1 MPMLQLR
8 RTMVI
13 AVVTALTVT
22 LLGGGRAA
30 AQGTGAT
37 LRGTVRVGRSTR
49 SNVTVNVVNLESQNE
64 RQAISEV
71 DGTWSVAGL
80 QPGRYE
86 VRVDDASYRPYKSG
100 TITLSAGQQ
109 RTEDISLQEVARTT
123 RTPPAAPPGPPPPPA
138 VVVPDYIPSPDRWHL
153 EFPAWQRYPPDVPGA
168 HPYVDRSKL
177 GPYKQT
183 MLKGDYPA
191 FGTQDVFLVLT
202 GVLEVPFEYRRLP
215 TPSGV
220 SQARPGSDEFFGK
233 PEQYAFVTEAVG
245 SLEIFKGDT
254 SFKPRTWA
262 LRVTPVFNL
271 NYVNIGEYNIVNA
284 TPEDR
289 KTRRRTDVALQ
300 EAFGEYKLT
309 DIGNNYDFISIRA
322 GIQPFTSDF
331 RGFLYRDSNLGVRL
345 FGTWG
350 RNRNQ
355 WNIAAFDQLQK
366 ETNSELNLHFERRD
380 QKVLIANYFRQD
392 FGVEGYTISPSVAA
406 NFDKGAGFFYDE
418 NGFLVQPSPIG
429 LIVP

>member
-1 MPMLQLR
+1 MLQLR
-8 RTMVI
+8 RTLVI
-13 AVVTALTVT
+13 AVVTALAVA
-22 LLGGGRAA
+22 LPGSDLAA
-30 AQGTGAT
+30 AQGTRAT
-37 LRGTVRVGRSTR
+37 LRGTVRAGGAARP
-49 SNVTVNVVNLESQNE
+49 NVTVNVVNLESQNE
-64 RQAISEV
+64 RQAISEA

-86 VRVDDASYRPYKSG
+86 VRVDDTSYRPYRSG
-100 TITLSAGQQ
+100 TITLTAGQQ
-109 RTEDISLQEVARTT
+109 RTADIALQEVARTT
-123 RTPPAAPPGPPPPPA
+123 RTTPPAQPSGPPPPPA

-168 HPYVDRSKL
+168 HPYVDRSRL

-191 FGTQDVFLVLT
+191 FGTQDVFVVLT

-233 PEQYAFVTEAVG
+233 PEQYSFVTEAVG

-271 NYVNIGEYNIVNA
+271 NYVNIGEFNVVNA
-284 TPEDR
+284 TPEEG
-289 KTRRRTDVALQ
+289 KMRRRTDVALQ
-300 EAFGEYKLT
+300 EAFAEYKLA
-309 DIGNNYDFISIRA
+309 DIGPNYDFISIRA

-345 FGTWG
+345 FGRPASAPRMSASVTP
-350 RNRNQ
+350 
-355 WNIAAFDQLQK
+355 AARPAWM
-366 ETNSELNLHFERRD
+366 NAIRRRT
-380 QKVLIANYFRQD
+380 AR
-392 FGVEGYTISPSVAA
+392 S
-406 NFDKGAGFFYDE
+406 
-418 NGFLVQPSPIG
+418 
-429 LIVP
+429 